1 MRFET
6 VGIPLRFMT
15 FMGHFIATV
24 CVCFGVERQVKQ
36 SGQLGSN
43 YSQEALLAAT
53 TELWAWL
60 VISII
65 LFAFQFLTLFGG
77 FSAFM
82 PKITVGH
89 VLLHGWGLCFVALF
103 IAERWHTGFYVP
115 LFWIFSFIPAVLEGI
130 VLALIFVLKTM
141 QY

>member
-24 CVCFGVERQVKQ
+24 CICFGVERQVQQ
-36 SGQLGSN
+36 SGQLGTTYTN
-43 YSQEALLAAT
+43 ADLVAAT

-60 VISII
+60 VISLI
-65 LFAFQFLTLFGG
+65 LFAVQFLTLFGG

-82 PKITVGH
+82 PKITVAH
-89 VLLHGWGLCFVALF
+89 ILLHGWGLCFVALF
-103 IAERWHTGFYVP
+103 IAERWHSGFYVP
-115 LFWIFSFIPAVLEGI
+115 LFWIFSFIPAALEAV